1 MLQSVRR
8 AIQNAASS
16 LTRLVY
22 IEANR
27 GAASAGLVTYMER
40 ISQLHH
46 RSSRVGRVTDILT
59 TRERQVLLAYAEGCG
74 RREIS
79 SRFQISP
86 NTVSHALTLAKE
98 KLGARSIPQ
107 AAVLF
112 SLWFD
117 AGRG

>member
-1 MLQSVRR
+1 
-8 AIQNAASS
+8 
-16 LTRLVY
+16 
-22 IEANR
+22 
-27 GAASAGLVTYMER
+27 MER

-46 RSSRVGRVTDILT
+46 RSSRASRATDILT

-79 SRFQISP
+79 GKFQISP

-98 KLGARSIPQ
+98 KLGARSITQ

-112 SLWFD
+112 SLWFETV
-117 AGRG
+117 RG